1 MVGYRNV
8 WLVAWLV
15 GAAVPAT
22 AVEPFRWL
30 PQPAAPAAWT
40 AATPAAPRVV
50 VVDPVSPPA
59 ALTPGHTMHPGDDA
73 SGAPAFTVRPD
84 RVPAYPWGW
93 FGAQPAPYATTHVRY
108 NGWAKDWTWGK

>member
-1 MVGYRNV
+1 MVGCRNV
-8 WLVAWLV
+8 WLVALLV
-15 GAAVPAT
+15 STAAPAT

-30 PQPAAPAAWT
+30 PQPAAPATWT
-40 AATPAAPRVV
+40 AASPAAPRVV
-50 VVDPVSPPA
+50 VVDPVPPPGTMA
-59 ALTPGHTMHPGDDA
+59 PGHTVQAEGHV
-73 SGAPAFTVRPD
+73 SGGPAFTVRPY